1 MATKS
6 KSTAKQPIKQ
16 KQDKPKKP
24 IGVSQPSQQ
33 TYIG

>member
-1 MATKS
+1 MAKTK
-6 KSTAKQPIKQ
+6 KGPAKQKN
-16 KQDKPKKP
+16 KPKQNKQQKP

>member
-6 KSTAKQPIKQ
+6 KSPAKQPNKQ
-16 KQDKPKKP
+16 KQNKPKKP

-33 TYIG
+33 TYMG